1 MSLVD
6 ARIVKHLS
14 AIGDG
19 PAFDL
24 DVHLKA
30 EVGITVLIGPSGA
43 GKTLVLDCLGGF
55 VRPDQGR
62 ILVRDQLY
70 FDASA
75 KVHLPPEHR
84 RCGYIFQD
92 HALFPHMTVR
102 QNLRFAA
109 RLPGS
114 GIGRLNVHRRINEL
128 LQSFELT
135 ELGERKPVQLSG
147 GQRQRAALARILIRE
162 PGVLLLDEPS
172 RGLDASL
179 RQSFYH
185 FLRAIRDRLQVPII
199 LVSHDISESLEL
211 ADFITVISGGH
222 LLQSGPRDLVFDR
235 PANLEVA
242 ELLDIYNIAPAEIV
256 ALDPGA
262 GSSRL
267 RIFDRELEG
276 PYLPGHLIGDSGYA
290 CMRRSE
296 LKLLPYH
303 QPASRRQ
310 LNLRLEEMH
319 TSPHGVRL
327 SLEGGFTIYTPEAD
341 FQNLNDKDRLTV
353 EILPRAIAFIE
364 R

>member
-6 ARIVKHLS
+6 ARIVKHLA
-14 AIGDG
+14 AIKGS

-24 DVHLKA
+24 DAHLKA
-30 EVGITVLIGPSGA
+30 DLGITVLVGPSGA
-43 GKTLVLDCLGGF
+43 GKTLILDCLAGF
-55 VRPDQGR
+55 VRPDEGR

-75 KVHLPPEHR
+75 NVHLPPERR

-114 GIGRLNVHRRINEL
+114 GVGRLNVHRRINDL
-128 LQSFELT
+128 LQSFELGD
-135 ELGERKPVQLSG
+135 LGERKPAQLSG

-185 FLRAIRDRLQVPII
+185 FLRATRERFETPII
-199 LVSHDISESLEL
+199 LVSHDISECLEL
-211 ADFITVISGGH
+211 ADFITVISGGR
-222 LLQSGPRDLVFDR
+222 LLQSGSRDAVFDR

-242 ELLDIYNIAPAEIV
+242 ELLGVYNIVPAEV
-256 ALDPGA
+256 LALDPGA

-267 RIFDRELEG
+267 RILGHEVEG
-276 PYLPGHLIGDSGYA
+276 PYLPGHLIGDNGYA
-290 CMRRSE
+290 CLRRSE
-296 LKLLPYH
+296 LKLVQNH
-303 QPASRRQ
+303 QPLSRQQ
-310 LNLRLEEMH
+310 LNLRLQELH
-319 TSPHGVRL
+319 PSPHGVQL
-327 SLEGGFTIYTPEAD
+327 SLEGGFSIIVREAD
-341 FQNLNDKDRLTV
+341 FQNLPDKNRLTV
-353 EILPRAIAFIE
+353 EILPQAIAFLD